1 MRNLKR
7 ALSLALACVMLL
19 GMMVM
24 GTSASTFNDADSI
37 VNKEAV
43 EIAAGLGL
51 FAGTDGNFMP
61 TGTVTRAQMATII
74 VKMLYGSDFNADS
87 YKGMNTFSDTA
98 AFEGGWAE
106 GYINAC
112 VAAKVV
118 GGYGDGTFKP
128 GNPVTTA
135 EALTMIINA
144 LKVDAGEGT
153 WPMTVMAKAEEM
165 KLFGELSPKPQ
176 TNVAL
181 TRDALAVICVEG
193 LNYSPSGIKGYVVE
207 GIDTVFTDYIE
218 AYFAA
223 GTDTDK
229 VTPAAQ
235 DTLATKVFNLKTAE
249 GIITG
254 NQATGDKATILNNS
268 ADAMFAIETGLDMIG
283 HRVTVYYGETFSSEE
298 EPGVAY
304 AVVDDSTVVTV
315 AKDIDEDRTKFR
327 AAFGS
332 KAYAPATTGA
342 YEFDGGYNFSALN
355 IDATYDE
362 EKWIADAGT
371 YVIYDGKVVSYIAP
385 TTVYAA
391 YVTAIDTDSIY
402 LSDGSDLDN
411 TEDLDVVVEYDGIA
425 KGDYLT
431 YAVAQGIVVLT
442 KAEAISGTIT
452 SAGANKDGQM
462 VITVD
467 GTEYVEFGGST
478 LGLGLTTSGAVA
490 GLDMNLEYSIY
501 LTADGKYIG
510 VSATEAAADI
520 ENIVYVV
527 DTFAPKPTEDFYGN
541 STQYVYA
548 QGVNIEGEEAHILV
562 GADINGKKLG
572 VCAEEGFDLK
582 TFAITKGFYQVKE
595 LPGKDNKKYEIMTLD
610 MCVAGYDAKENPY
623 FVGTNRYA
631 TTDDSTISFASGSA
645 YAGMHVCTAACPVGD
660 GTGGTD
666 AGHTP
671 SSASAVTAYFTP
683 NSKQLFWSQ
692 ESDGSLKTAVVAKAN
707 WSYKVQKGMQEKIA
721 VLMTRDSSGVTNVL
735 MMVINEDPA
744 KVGTSFPA
752 IYIHDTAYD
761 RKVADGYQYDVYN
774 AGNGKV
780 VTLTMTEDDALKGL
794 SGFYYYS
801 EDEDGIATIEDVRPD
816 FDPSEGGL
824 YFTNRT
830 FTHFSYTGSTRR
842 INAWPGTGVV
852 SDTVSSSTKVIDL
865 RSEEQMKIDGVDE
878 ITTADRIAALR
889 DSGKLV
895 QFDLGEATVG
905 ACGAIFV
912 KSLIAAPVADTL
924 FYVGDRTSAPGI
936 YDAYN
941 VAAGETQS
949 IFVNNGIEET
959 GFVNYKFNGTDFV
972 VKAATVAGALSNKT
986 VTAIDGD
993 IVTVDGKTGKLS
1005 EIAYMNTTG
1014 VSAFDEIESLVVG
1027 STVDAY
1033 VVEGKIK
1040 ALFLTGVE
1048 GMLTEAD
1055 LGDGKVMVYMANGGY
1070 TVGKNV
1076 VYTMDGELAVV
1087 NISIAAGAW
1096 KGGKFFNLTIAD
1108 GKVTARSP
1116 MSLFNKYDGTS
1127 YGSLKNDGTT
1137 PIGFVY
1143 HNNWK
1148 SYDAETRT
1156 LVTSE
1161 EFAIAV
1167 HGQTSE
1173 NKPGFCGAGCGHYGS
1188 GGNIEA
1194 DTMIL
1199 TDDAVVVDT
1208 RDGQVYT
1215 GAAADTFLAS
1225 LDETVVLD
1233 AASST
1238 NDENVNFI
1246 AVGSYDTAKSAEWYA
1261 AQQ

>member
-87 YKGMNTFSDTA
+87 YKGLNTFSDTA

-118 GGYGDGTFKP
+118 AGYGDGTFKP

-135 EALTMIINA
+135 EAITMIINA

-153 WPMTVMAKAEEM
+153 WPMTVMAKAEEI

-181 TRDALAVICVEG
+181 TRDALAVICVEA
-193 LNYSPSGIKGYVVE
+193 LNYSPAGIKGYVVE
-207 GIDTVFTDYIE
+207 GIKDTVFTDYLE
-218 AYFAA
+218 AWIAA
-223 GTDTDK
+223 GQKTEK
-229 VTPAAQ
+229 ISSAAQ
-235 DTLATKVFNLKTAE
+235 DTLATTVFDLKTAE

-254 NQATGDKATILNNS
+254 NQATGDKGTILNNG
-268 ADAMFAIETGLDMIG
+268 AEFAIETGLDMIG
-283 HRVTVYYGETFSSEE
+283 HRVTVYYAEEYTSEE

-304 AVVDDSTVVTV
+304 AVVDDSTVVV
-315 AKDIDEDRTKFR
+315 VDKDIDADRTKFR

-332 KAYAPATTGA
+332 KAYAAGTG
-342 YEFDGGYNFSALN
+342 YEFDGVYEFSALS
-355 IDATYDE
+355 IDDIYDE
-362 EKWIADAGT
+362 VEFTADAGT

-385 TTVYAA
+385 TAVYAA
-391 YVTAIDTDSIY
+391 YVTAIDADSIY

-431 YAVAQGIVVLT
+431 YVVAQGVVVLT
-442 KAEAISGTIT
+442 KVEAISGVIA
-452 SAGANKDGQM
+452 SAGPNKDGQM

-478 LGLGLTTSGAVA
+478 LGLGLTTSADVA

-510 VSATEAAADI
+510 VSTSEAAADV
-520 ENIVYVV
+520 EDIVYVV
-527 DTFAPKPTEDFYGN
+527 KGFSPKATEDLYGN
-541 STQYVYA
+541 ETKYFYA
-548 QGVNIEGEEAHILV
+548 QGVNTDGEETHVLI
-562 GADINGKKLG
+562 GAYVNGKEYG
-572 VCAEEGFDLK
+572 TTWGIDDPTETSPV
-582 TFAITKGFYQVKE
+582 IKGFNQVKD
-595 LPGKDNKKYEIMTLD
+595 PVGKNEKKYEIMTLD

-623 FVGTNRYA
+623 FVGTNRFA

-645 YAGMHVCTAACPVGD
+645 YAGMHVCNAACPVGD
-660 GTGGTD
+660 GAGGTA

-671 SSASAVTAYFTP
+671 TALFTVTAYFTAT
-683 NSKQLFWSQ
+683 SKQLFWV
-692 ESDGSLKTAVVAKAN
+692 EEDDGSLTTSVVAKAN
-707 WSYKVQKGMQEKIA
+707 WSYKTAKGQAEKFP
-721 VLMTRDSSGVTNVL
+721 VLMTRDSSGTTYVV
-735 MMVINEDPA
+735 MMVMNEDPTKGA
-744 KVGTSFPA
+744 NSNTA
-752 IYIHDTAYD
+752 IYIADTAYD
-761 RKVADGYQYDVYN
+761 RVVADGYQYDVYN

-780 VTLTMTEDDALKGL
+780 VTLTMAGDDELKGL
-794 SGFYYYS
+794 SGFYYYA
-801 EDEDGIATIEDVRPD
+801 EDEDGMAEILDERPEI
-816 FDPSEGGL
+816 DPADGGQ
-824 YFTNRT
+824 YFTDRT

-842 INAWPGTGVV
+842 INALPGTGVT

-878 ITTADRIAALR
+878 ITTADRMMALR

-895 QFDLGEATVG
+895 QFDLGEATSG
-905 ACGAIFV
+905 ACGAIFI
-912 KSLIAAPVADTL
+912 KSLITAPVADTL
-924 FYVGDRTSAPGI
+924 YYVGESTVLPGI
-936 YDAYN
+936 YEAYN
-941 VAAGETQS
+941 VAADEAQD
-949 IFVNNGIEET
+949 IFVTKGIEEI
-959 GFVNYKFNGTDFV
+959 GFVTYKFNGTDFE
-972 VKAATVAGALSNKT
+972 VKAATVAGALSAK
-986 VTAIDGD
+986 VVSKIDGD
-993 IVTVDGKTGKLS
+993 VVTVDGKTGNLS
-1005 EIAYMNTTG
+1005 EITYINASG
-1014 VSAFDEIESLVVG
+1014 IPLFDKVDSLMVG
-1027 STVDAY
+1027 SVVDAY
-1033 VVEGKIK
+1033 VVDGKIK
-1040 ALFLTGVE
+1040 AIFLTGVK
-1048 GMLTEAD
+1048 GMLTDAD
-1055 LGDGKVMVYMANGGY
+1055 LVDGKMLVYMDNGKY
-1070 TVGKNV
+1070 PAGKNL
-1076 VYTMDGELAVV
+1076 VYTMDGKPAVLT
-1087 NISIAAGAW
+1087 IPTGGSWA
-1096 KGGKFFNLTIAD
+1096 GGKFLVLTVEN
-1108 GKVTARSP
+1108 GKITKRAG

-1127 YGSLKNDGTT
+1127 YGSLKNPTET
-1137 PIGFVY
+1137 PIGFMF

-1148 SYDAETRT
+1148 SYDVANRK
-1156 LVTSE
+1156 LVTGE

-1167 HGQTSE
+1167 HGELSA
-1173 NKPGFCGAGCGHYGS
+1173 KLPGTCNMGCGHYS
-1188 GGNIEA
+1188 TPAAVEH
-1194 DTMIL
+1194 DTVVL

-1238 NDENVNFI
+1238 NSDKVDFV
-1246 AVGSYDTAKSAEWYA
+1246 AVGAYDSAKA
-1261 AQQ
+1261 AAWFASQQ

>member
-74 VKMLYGSDFNADS
+74 VKMLYGSEFNADS

-153 WPMTVMAKAEEM
+153 WPMTVMSKAEEM
-165 KLFGELSPKPQ
+165 KLFGELSPKPA

-181 TRDALAVICVEG
+181 TRDALAVICIEG
-193 LNYSPSGIKGYVVE
+193 LNYSPAGAKGYTVDGVK
-207 GIDTVFTDYIE
+207 DTVFEDYLE
-218 AYFAA
+218 AWIAA
-223 GTDTDK
+223 GQDVNK
-229 VTPAAQ
+229 VHAAAQ
-235 DTLATKVFNLKTAE
+235 DTLATKVFDLKTAE

-254 NQATGDKATILNNS
+254 NQATGDKGTILNNG
-268 ADAMFAIETGLDMIG
+268 AEFAVETGLDMIG
-283 HRVTVYYGETFSSEE
+283 HYVTVYYAEEYISED

-304 AVVDDSTVVTV
+304 AVVDESTAITV
-315 AKDIDEDRTKFR
+315 DKAIDEDRTKFR

-332 KAYAPATTGA
+332 KAYAAGTG
-342 YEFDGGYNFSALN
+342 YEFDGEYDFSALD
-355 IDATYDE
+355 IAATYD
-362 EKWIADAGT
+362 KDAFSAAAGT
-371 YVIYDGKVVSYIAP
+371 YVIYDGEIVSYIAP
-385 TTVYAA
+385 TSVYAA
-391 YVTAIDTDSIY
+391 SVTAIDTDSIY
-402 LSDGSDLDN
+402 LSDGSALDN
-411 TEDLDVVVEYDGIA
+411 NEEADVVVEYEGIA

-431 YAVAQGIVVLT
+431 YVVAQGVVVLT
-442 KAEAISGTIT
+442 KAEAISGVIA

-467 GTEYVEFGGST
+467 GTEYVEFGGSA
-478 LGLGLTTSGAVA
+478 LGLGLTTSAAVA
-490 GLDMNLEYSIY
+490 DLDMNLEYTIY
-501 LTADGKYIG
+501 LAANGKYIG
-510 VSATEAAADI
+510 VSAAEAAADVDDV
-520 ENIVYVV
+520 VYVV
-527 DTFAPKPTEDFYGN
+527 RGFAPEGTKDLYGN
-541 STQYVYA
+541 STQYFYA
-548 QGVNIEGEEAHILV
+548 QGVNTDGEEAHIV
-562 GADINGKKLG
+562 IGADINGTKYG
-572 VCAEEGFDLK
+572 TTWAEDEE
-582 TFAITKGFYQVKE
+582 APIIKGFYQVKE
-595 LPGKDNKKYEIMTLD
+595 PTGKNEKKYEIMTLD

-623 FVGTNRYA
+623 FVGSNRFA
-631 TTDDSTISFASGSA
+631 TTDDTTISFASGTA
-645 YAGMHVCTAACPVGD
+645 YGGMHVCTSDCPAGD

-671 SSASAVTAYFTP
+671 ASASAVTAYFTA

-692 ESDGSLKTAVVAKAN
+692 ESDGSLTTKVVAKAN
-707 WSYKVQKGMQEKIA
+707 WSYKVQKGKQETVS
-721 VLMTRDSSGVTNVL
+721 VLMTREASGVTNVL
-735 MMVINEDPA
+735 LMVINEDPA

-752 IYIHDTAYD
+752 IYIADTDYD
-761 RKVADGYQYDVYN
+761 RKVAEGYQYDVYN

-780 VTLTMTEDDALKGL
+780 VTLTMAGDDELDGL

-865 RSEEQMKIDGVDE
+865 RSEEQMKADGVDE

-895 QFDLGEATVG
+895 QFDLGEASSG

-912 KSLIAAPVADTL
+912 KSLITAPVADTL
-924 FYVGDRTSAPGI
+924 FYVGDRTSITGI

-941 VAAGETQS
+941 LATGKTQS
-949 IFVNNGIEET
+949 IFVNSGIKET

-993 IVTVDGKTGKLS
+993 TVTVDGKTGDKS

-1033 VVEGKIK
+1033 VVEGEIK

-1055 LGDGKVMVYMANGGY
+1055 LDDGKVLVYIAEGNY
-1070 TVGKNV
+1070 PAGKNV
-1076 VYTMDGELAVV
+1076 VYTMGGELAVL
-1087 NISIAAGAW
+1087 NIPT
-1096 KGGKFFNLTIAD
+1096 KGGDWFGSKFLMLTIAD
-1108 GKVTARSP
+1108 GEVTKRAG
-1116 MSLFNKYDGTS
+1116 MTLFENYDGS
-1127 YGSLKNDGTT
+1127 AGTT
-1137 PIGFVY
+1137 GTGIMV

-1148 SYDAETRT
+1148 SYDADTRT
-1156 LVTSE
+1156 LETSE

-1167 HGQTSE
+1167 HGQSSQ
-1173 NKPGFCGAGCGHYGS
+1173 KLPDYCGAGCGHYGT
-1188 GGNIEA
+1188 GGQREK
-1194 DTMIL
+1194 DTVKL
-1199 TDDAVVVDT
+1199 TDDAVVLDT
-1208 RDGQVYT
+1208 RDGKVYT
-1215 GAAADTFLAS
+1215 GAEADTFLAS

-1238 NDENVNFI
+1238 NDENVNFV
-1246 AVGSYDTAKSAEWYA
+1246 AVSAYDTAKSAAWYA
-1261 AQQ
+1261 AKQ